1 MKKYI
6 YLFLMF
12 LLLASCNIAL
22 QTEDDVEN
30 TSIIPRKETISNMDE
45 IDLCTNYYR
54 NDTLFFATTSRKA
67 NNCLPFS
74 ELKTKYLNEV
84 KSSPSN
90 ACSSFYG
97 RNRCTCCY
105 YSFHG

>member
-30 TSIIPRKETISNMDE
+30 
-45 IDLCTNYYR
+45 
-54 NDTLFFATTSRKA
+54 
-67 NNCLPFS
+67 
-74 ELKTKYLNEV
+74 
-84 KSSPSN
+84 
-90 ACSSFYG
+90 
-97 RNRCTCCY
+97 
-105 YSFHG
+105 

>member
-1 MKKYI
+1 
-6 YLFLMF
+6 MF

-54 NDTLFFATTSRKA
+54 NDTLILSCPR
-67 NNCLPFS
+67 
-74 ELKTKYLNEV
+74 
-84 KSSPSN
+84 
-90 ACSSFYG
+90 
-97 RNRCTCCY
+97 
-105 YSFHG
+105 

>member
-30 TSIIPRKETISNMDE
+30 PSIIPRKETISNMDE
-45 IDLCTNYYR
+45 
-54 NDTLFFATTSRKA
+54 K
-67 NNCLPFS
+67 
-74 ELKTKYLNEV
+74 V
-84 KSSPSN
+84 KSNLPLLEWAVN
-90 ACSSFYG
+90 HLPAKLLQEFGKMCIRDRCFKCSS
-97 RNRCTCCY
+97 
-105 YSFHG
+105 YSSVGYFM

>member
-30 TSIIPRKETISNMDE
+30 TSIIPRKETISNME
-45 IDLCTNYYR
+45 IGIASYGM
-54 NDTLFFATTSRKA
+54 ATTPMLTK
-67 NNCLPFS
+67 NTYKLPKKFRQRH
-74 ELKTKYLNEV
+74 TQ
-84 KSSPSN
+84 
-90 ACSSFYG
+90 
-97 RNRCTCCY
+97 
-105 YSFHG
+105 

>member
-1 MKKYI
+1 
-6 YLFLMF
+6 MF

-54 NDTLFFATTSRKA
+54 NDTLFFCNYFAKSEQLFTRSR
-67 NNCLPFS
+67 N
-74 ELKTKYLNEV
+74 
-84 KSSPSN
+84 
-90 ACSSFYG
+90 
-97 RNRCTCCY
+97 
-105 YSFHG
+105 

>member
-1 MKKYI
+1 
-6 YLFLMF
+6 MF

-54 NDTLFFATTSRKA
+54 NDTLFLQLLREKRTIVY
-67 NNCLPFS
+67 PFS

-84 KSSPSN
+84 KIN
-90 ACSSFYG
+90 EK
-97 RNRCTCCY
+97 
-105 YSFHG
+105 